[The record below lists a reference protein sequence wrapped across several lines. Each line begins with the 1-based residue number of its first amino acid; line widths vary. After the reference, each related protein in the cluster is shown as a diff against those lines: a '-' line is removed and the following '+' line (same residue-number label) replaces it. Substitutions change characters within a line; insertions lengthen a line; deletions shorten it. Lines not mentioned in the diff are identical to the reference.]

1 MKIRGAQP
9 TVLVIGILAYR
20 VCLPAED
27 FSAQV
32 RILNDGVARAAAG
45 SALEELLTQRRQLIG
60 QIIKEDA
67 PSVTAA
73 ALDPAVLDRLRTQ
86 SRQLLDLVE
95 KSGEWTGSL
104 EVVAEMDFQNH
115 KAWTHRYLRLAG
127 ERIELFGGPKT
138 FHMFDSL
145 GGRQVRARGIRSE
158 KLVAVDSLAVAAA
171 AAPLA
176 CSTTGA
182 QNIAVLTVTSPSN
195 TAFPKTW
202 TAQAIA
208 NMFFGTS
215 GSTLN
220 TYWQETSYGKTSAQ
234 GSVFGPFTLANDY
247 SCSDSGSDAL
257 RKAAIAAA
265 QGTVDFT
272 QFNRVAVVF
281 PAQSCSFGGLASI
294 GCNYTDLPQ
303 TYSFAWFPVLSYED
317 VGSYVRIVAHEGGH
331 NLGLNHANS
340 DDFGTVPLG
349 APGNGGL
356 NTEYGDPFSVMGV
369 GEQGSS
375 ALSTGQYSAQH
386 KAQILG
392 WLDINSYLQVNSAGT
407 YTAAPL
413 EAATG
418 VRGLRILRDPN
429 TRTWLWLE
437 SRQPEG
443 PVDSSLSSLHSNLFS
458 GAMIHYETPDLDP
471 LHTYLLDF
479 QPVSGPNNFDT
490 SAMLPGQTWSDPW
503 SLLRL
508 TVNSAGAGGVSVN
521 VGYDT
526 ACASMTVSG
535 AFIPLGGGSGTVQVT
550 APSSCSWTASTG
562 DSWLQLSG
570 TSGNGNGTVSF
581 SAGANSGTDQ
591 RNGVVTIER
600 QNFPI
605 VQEGP
610 DLTGIGASPV
620 IGSGVSGTVTLQFA
634 ATNGFTG
641 IDQVNGVIGSSPY
654 GTAICYFTVS
664 PEGYMYL
671 SNDAGTSFLGP
682 VFLSQPGTSVSNS
695 TCTIFANGSSV
706 SGSGDVLTA
715 AVHFLAAA
723 SVTGSYDVFGWA
735 HNSGGFG
742 GPYTLGEWVFS
753 APSPPN
759 NSLTIS
765 GAASAASFVAGSL
778 APESIAAVFGS
789 GLTGTAQ
796 SACCLPLPTSLG
808 GTTVSI
814 RDVAG
819 TTRQAPLYYVS
830 PAQVNFEIPA
840 GTTSGKGSLAVQYG
854 SASPTTLPIT
864 ITNSAPGL
872 FVVNATSGLPAA
884 LAQTFAPGGTQS
896 VQDAFET
903 GPSGTLV
910 ATPIDVTAGQVYL
923 LMFGT
928 GVRGAKTVTATVG
941 GQSVPVPFAGAQGTE
956 VGEDQINIGPLPAS
970 LAGSGSVPIML
981 TADGVKA
988 NTVNITIR

>member
-1 MKIRGAQP
+1 MPVQRTRPI
-9 TVLVIGILAYR
+9 VFVVGILASRMY
-20 VCLPAED
+20 LPAAED
-27 FSAQV
+27 LSARI
-32 RILNDGVARAAAG
+32 RILNEGVAKASAG
-45 SALEELLTQRRQLIG
+45 PTLGQLLTQRQQVIAK
-60 QIIKEDA
+60 IIKEDA
-67 PSVTAA
+67 PSLKAA
-73 ALDPAVLDRLRTQ
+73 ALDPSLLDRLRTE
-86 SRQLLDLVE
+86 SPGLLDLVE

-104 EVVAEMDFQNH
+104 EVVAEMDFRNH
-115 KAWTHRYLRLAG
+115 KAWTHRYLRLPG
-127 ERIELFGGPKT
+127 DRIELFGGPKT

-145 GGRQVRARGIRSE
+145 GGRQIRAHGIRSE

-171 AAPLA
+171 SAPLV

-182 QNIAVLTVTSPSN
+182 QNIAVLAVTSPSN
-195 TAFPKTW
+195 PAFPKTW

-234 GSVFGPFTLANDY
+234 GTVFGPFTLANDY
-247 SCSDSGSDAL
+247 SCSDTGSEAL
-257 RKAAIAAA
+257 RKAAMAAA

-272 QFNRVAVVF
+272 QFNRMAVLF
-281 PAQSCSFGGLASI
+281 PVKSCSFGGLASI
-294 GCNYTDLPQ
+294 GCDYTDLPQ
-303 TYSFAWFPVLSYED
+303 TYSFAWLPVFPDED
-317 VGSYVRIVAHEGGH
+317 VGPYTRILAHEAGH
-331 NLGLNHANS
+331 NLGLDHANS
-340 DDFGTVPLG
+340 YDFGAIPLG
-349 APGNGGL
+349 APGSDGV

-369 GEQGSS
+369 GEQGTTSL
-375 ALSTGQYSAQH
+375 ATGQYSGQH

-392 WLDINSYLQVNSAGT
+392 WLDINSYRQVNSAGT
-407 YTAAPL
+407 YNVAPL
-413 EAATG
+413 EAASG

-437 SRQPEG
+437 SRQPVG

-526 ACASMTVSG
+526 PCASMTVSG
-535 AFIPLGGGSGTVQVT
+535 SLIPLAGGSGAVQVT
-550 APSSCSWTASTG
+550 APASCSWTAST
-562 DSWLQLSG
+562 SNAWLQLSG

-581 SAGANSGTDQ
+581 RAGANSGAEQ
-591 RNGVVTIER
+591 RNGVITIAR
-600 QNFPI
+600 QNFSV

-610 DLTGIGASPV
+610 GINGISASPL

-634 ATNGFTG
+634 DTNGYG
-641 IDQVNGVIGSSPY
+641 DLEQVNGVIGSSPY
-654 GTAICYFTVS
+654 GSAICYFAVNPAGS
-664 PEGYMYL
+664 IFL
-671 SNDAGTSFLGP
+671 SNDAGTSYIGP
-682 VFLSQPGTSVSNS
+682 LILSQAGTTISNS
-695 TCTIFANGSSV
+695 TCTIFANGSSI
-706 SGSGDVLTA
+706 SGSGDVLTV
-715 AVHFLAAA
+715 AVHFLAPT
-723 SVTGSYDVFGWA
+723 SITGGYDVFGWA
-735 HNSGGFG
+735 YNSAGIG
-742 GPYTLGEWVFS
+742 GPYTLGQWLFTP
-753 APSPPN
+753 PSPPN

-765 GAASAASFVAGSL
+765 GAASAASFVAGSI
-778 APESIAAVFGS
+778 APESIAAVFGN

-814 RDVAG
+814 TDAAG

-830 PAQVNFEIPA
+830 PAQVNFEVPA
-840 GTTSGKGSLAVQYG
+840 GTASGKGTLAVQFGTG
-854 SASPTTLPIT
+854 SATLPIT
-864 ITNSAPGL
+864 IANSAPGF
-872 FVVNATSGLPAA
+872 FVVNAGTGLPAA
-884 LAQTFAPGGTQS
+884 LAQTFAADGTQT
-896 VQDAFET
+896 VQNVFET
-903 GPSGTLV
+903 GPSRSLV
-910 ATPIDVTAGQVYL
+910 AAPIDVNAGQVYL

-928 GVRGAKTVTATVG
+928 GVREAKTVTATVG
-941 GQSVPVPFAGAQGTE
+941 NQSVPVPYAGAQSTE

-970 LAGSGSVPIML
+970 LAGSGSVPITL

-988 NTVNITIR
+988 NTVNIVIK